1 MDVATF
7 GTTCSP
13 ASAQYV
19 KNQNAMEHAEQYP
32 RAAEGILHCHYD
44 DDYLDSFGTEE
55 EAKKVAADVR
65 QIHRNG
71 GFHLRN

>member
-1 MDVATF
+1 
-7 GTTCSP
+7 
-13 ASAQYV
+13 
-19 KNQNAMEHAEQYP
+19 MEHAEQYP